1 MPRPR
6 SLIVNMEITAA
17 GSSHNCRNNDGHRI
31 TKGVKRLTIKSDGDL
46 HHYCL
51 TCAKGFLVK
60 DVERLCTLLAEV
72 EQSAPATLN
81 TASPP

>member
-6 SLIVNMEITAA
+6 SLIVSMEITVA

-31 TKGVKRLTIKSDGDL
+31 AKGSRRLTIKSDGDR

-51 TCAKGFLVK
+51 ACAKGFLAK
-60 DVERLCTLLAEV
+60 DAERLRVLIAEV
-72 EQSAPATLN
+72 ETPEALPG
-81 TASPP
+81 

>member
-6 SLIVNMEITAA
+6 SLIVSMEITAA

-31 TKGVKRLTIKSDGDL
+31 AKGVKRLTIKSDGDR

-51 TCAKGFLVK
+51 ACAKDFLVK
-60 DVERLCTLLAEV
+60 DAERLRALLAEI
-72 EQSAPATLN
+72 EQSA
-81 TASPP
+81 ASPP

>member
-6 SLIVNMEITAA
+6 SLIVSMEITVA

-31 TKGVKRLTIKSDGDL
+31 AKGLKRLTIKSDGDR

-51 TCAKGFLVK
+51 ACAKGFLVK
-60 DVERLCTLLAEV
+60 DAERLQVLLAKVERN
-72 EQSAPATLN
+72 QPA
-81 TASPP
+81 ASGTTQ

>member
-6 SLIVNMEITAA
+6 SLIISMEITVA

-31 TKGVKRLTIKSDGDL
+31 PKGTKRLTIKSDGDR

-51 TCAKGFLVK
+51 SCAKGFLIK
-60 DVERLCTLLAEV
+60 DTERLRALFNEIEKELQGA
-72 EQSAPATLN
+72 AKR
-81 TASPP
+81 